1 MFRADFVGR
10 SRELQV
16 LDNLWASN
24 KATLLILYGRR
35 RVGKTRL
42 LTHWLQKS
50 ADRGLYW
57 VAEPSSALSQLRSF
71 SQALMTFMD
80 PEAEIPADFTFSSW
94 ELAFRQLSLYAQNHR
109 VALFID
115 EVTYVI
121 DVDSEFVGV
130 LQKVWDRWLSDS
142 NLMLALAG
150 SQMGLMRQHLL
161 NYDAPLYG
169 RAATQM
175 QLPPLPY
182 GTTHDY
188 FPDYS
193 AEERVKLYAMWGG
206 VPAYWERLD
215 AKLSITDNLR
225 RNILPAHAWMI
236 DESRILL
243 QDFITDLH
251 NYVGI
256 LRAIADGQQAMSD
269 ISTRTGLNSSKA
281 SFYLSVLRDTGFVVR
296 DVPISQRGTD
306 SRRGRYSVTDPYLRF
321 FYRFMS
327 AYQSKLALGQMEE
340 MLKLIQEALPGFI
353 GDNTWQE
360 LCREWVLRASS
371 QGELPLPVEEVGSE
385 WNKNHVIDVVGISEK
400 ERSLILG
407 DCFWDNVPV
416 GPKVIEDLIH
426 KTNIMVP
433 KSGQPWSVYYVLFS
447 AGGWSDEARQLAEQ
461 TALEGAASRRK
472 RWHAVG
478 VRLVDLKELDDDLM
492 RWSV

>member
-1 MFRADFVGR
+1 MFRAAFVGR

-16 LDNLWASN
+16 LNNLWGST

-42 LTHWLQKS
+42 LTHWLQQHTNK
-50 ADRGLYW
+50 GLYW

-71 SQALMTFMD
+71 SQALMAFMD
-80 PEAEIPADFTFSSW
+80 PEAEVPPDFTFSTW
-94 ELAFRQLSLYAQNHR
+94 ELAFRQLSLFAQQNR
-109 VALFID
+109 VAVFID

-121 DVDSEFVGV
+121 DVDPEFVGV

-161 NYDAPLYG
+161 DYEAPLYG
-169 RAATQM
+169 RATTQM

-182 GTTHDY
+182 GTTNDY

-193 AEERVKLYAMWGG
+193 AAERVTLYAMWGG

-215 AKLSITDNLR
+215 ANLSILENLR

-256 LRAIADGQQAMSD
+256 LRAIADGEQSMSE
-269 ISTRTGLNSSKA
+269 ISKRTGMANSKV
-281 SFYLSVLRDTGFVVR
+281 SFYLSVLRDTGFVTR
-296 DVPISQRGTD
+296 DVPITQRGTD
-306 SRRGRYSVTDPYLRF
+306 SRRGRYFVTDPYLRF

-327 AYQSKLALGQMEE
+327 AYQSKLALGQMDE
-340 MLKLIQEALPGFI
+340 MLGLIQETLPAFI
-353 GDNTWQE
+353 ADNTWQE
-360 LCREWVLRASS
+360 MCREWVLRASGN
-371 QGELPLPVEEVGSE
+371 GEIPVPVEEVGSE
-385 WNKNHVIDVVGISEK
+385 WAKNYAIDVAGISESTT
-400 ERSLILG
+400 SLVLG
-407 DCFWDNVPV
+407 DCFWTEEPLGIAAVEELV
-416 GPKVIEDLIH
+416 Q
-426 KTNIMVP
+426 KTATIVP
-433 KSGQPWSVYYVLFS
+433 KSEQMWSVYYVVFS
-447 AGGWSDEARQLAEQ
+447 ARGWTKEAQRQAEK
-461 TALEGAASRRK
+461 AIVEGQPGRRK
-472 RWHAVG
+472 RWQPVG
-478 VRLVDLKELDDDLM
+478 VRLIDLEELDADLI
-492 RWSV
+492 RWST